1 MLRIT
6 KQTDYGIVLLTW
18 MAGDPARLVN
28 APELAEETSLPQP
41 MVAKILKLLARAEIL
56 ESHRGVN
63 GGYCLARPPEE
74 LSVAEVIGALEG
86 RIAVTECTDDTPGLC
101 SKEQICP
108 VRSNWNRINL
118 AIQDALDRISL
129 AEMTGP
135 VRVPETARLVQL
147 TSSCRLD
154 GAAGAT
160 GSGEGTSE
168 TTENEAGVVV

>member
-6 KQTDYGIVLLTW
+6 KQTDYGIVLLTH
-18 MAGDPARLVN
+18 MAANPERLVN
-28 APELAEETSLPQP
+28 APELAGEASLPQP
-41 MVAKILKLLARAEIL
+41 MVAKTLKLLARSGIL

-86 RIAVTECTDDTPGLC
+86 QIAITECTDDTPGLC
-101 SKEQICP
+101 AQEKVCP

-118 AIQDALDRISL
+118 AIQEALERISL

-135 VRVPETARLVQL
+135 VRVPRPAELVQL
-147 TSSCRLD
+147 GSC
-154 GAAGAT
+154 GAT
-160 GSGEGTSE
+160 GGCGRPSAGSGSSA
-168 TTENEAGVVV
+168 EAV

>member
-6 KQTDYGIVLLTW
+6 KQTDYGIVLLTH
-18 MAGDPARLVN
+18 MAADRERLVN
-28 APELAEETSLPQP
+28 ASDLAGEASLPQP
-41 MVAKILKLLARAEIL
+41 MVAKTLKLLARSGIL

-86 RIAVTECTDDTPGLC
+86 QIAITECTDDTPGLC
-101 SKEQICP
+101 AQEAVCP

-118 AIQDALDRISL
+118 AIQEALERISL

-135 VRVPETARLVQL
+135 IRVPRPAELVQL
-147 TSSCRLD
+147 GAGACRSPGECD
-154 GAAGAT
+154 TGAA
-160 GSGEGTSE
+160 
-168 TTENEAGVVV
+168 TEAEAV